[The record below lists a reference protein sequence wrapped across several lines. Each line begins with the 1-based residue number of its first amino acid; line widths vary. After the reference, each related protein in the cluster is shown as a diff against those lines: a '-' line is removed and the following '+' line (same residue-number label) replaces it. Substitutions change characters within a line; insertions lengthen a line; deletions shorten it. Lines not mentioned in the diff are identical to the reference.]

1 MALLAEHDSYL
12 VAMDQAYA
20 AFRGALVDALGL
32 QDNPQY
38 ATLASVKSTQQAYVG
53 ARTEFNSF
61 FVGGG
66 SLASGTDSLT
76 GYREPDV
83 HAGPFSLNP
92 AGEVLP
98 KVIPLLT

>member
-1 MALLAEHDSYL
+1 MALLAEYDAYL
-12 VAMDQAYA
+12 VAMDSAYA
-20 AFRGALVDALGL
+20 VFRSSLVDALGL

-38 ATLASVKSTQQAYVG
+38 ATLASVKSAQQTYVG

-61 FVGGG
+61 FIGGG
-66 SLASGTDSLT
+66 SLAIGTDSLT
-76 GYREPDV
+76 GYREPDI

-98 KVIPLLT
+98 KVIPLLI